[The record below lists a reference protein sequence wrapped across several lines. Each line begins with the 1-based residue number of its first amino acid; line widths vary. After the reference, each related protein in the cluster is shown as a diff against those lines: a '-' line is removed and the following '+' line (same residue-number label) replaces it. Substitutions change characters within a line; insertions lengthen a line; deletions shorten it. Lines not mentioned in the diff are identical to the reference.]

1 MTTLIT
7 GGGGFLGSGIA
18 RALLDRGESV
28 RILARG
34 DYPDLRALGI
44 ETIRGDIADADTVDA
59 AVKGC
64 VTVYHTAA
72 KAGVGG
78 RYASYYAPNVVGTEN
93 VIAACGK
100 NGVPKLIF
108 TSSPSVA
115 FDGSD
120 QEGLDES
127 APYPHR
133 FLAAYPETKAIAE
146 RAVLAANGPT
156 LSTVALRPHL
166 IWGPG
171 DSQLVP
177 RLIERAQ
184 RNRLRIL
191 GSGNQRVDATYIDN
205 AVHAHLL
212 AGDRLEPGAPCAGKA
227 YYITNDEPIAIAELI
242 NAILRAGGV
251 PPVSKHISPGLAYVA
266 GAVLEVV
273 YRLFGRDD
281 EPPMTRFVARQLST
295 AHWYDISAAKR
306 DLDYAPIVNTEKGLH
321 LLAES
326 LAKF

>member
-18 RALLDRGESV
+18 RALVSREESV

-34 DYPDLRALGI
+34 DYPNLRALGI
-44 ETIRGDIADADTVDA
+44 ETLRGDIADADAMHA
-59 AVKGC
+59 AVEGC
-64 VTVYHTAA
+64 GTVYHTAA

-93 VIAACGK
+93 VIAACRK
-100 NGVPKLIF
+100 SGVAKLIF
-108 TSSPSVA
+108 TSSPSVT

-127 APYPHR
+127 TPYPRH

-146 RAVLAANGPT
+146 LAVLAANGPA

-171 DSQLVP
+171 DTQLVP
-177 RLIERAQ
+177 RLIERAKQ
-184 RNRLRIL
+184 NRLRIL
-191 GSGNQRVDATYIDN
+191 GSGNQRIDALYIDN

-212 AGDRLEPGAPCAGKA
+212 ASDRLATDAACAGNP
-227 YYITNDEPIAIAELI
+227 YYITNDEPVAIAELI

-251 PPVSKHISPGLAYVA
+251 PPVTKHISPGLAYAA
-266 GAVLEVV
+266 GAVMEVA
-273 YRLFGRDD
+273 YRLLGRDD
-281 EPPMTRFVARQLST
+281 EPPMTRFVARQLAT
-295 AHWYDISAAKR
+295 VHHFDITAAKR
-306 DLDYAPIVNTEKGLH
+306 DLDYAPIVNTEDGLR
-321 LLAES
+321 LLAKS
-326 LAKF
+326 LAK